1 MIVRILGDHRYEL
14 AENSA
19 ELTQIEALDDQ
30 LGAALDAGDAD
41 AVTRILGELIA
52 AVRSAGTEVPVDDF
66 GSSDL
71 VVPHEGSTLD
81 EIRSLLASEA

>member
-14 AENSA
+14 ADGSA
-19 ELTQIEALDDQ
+19 ELTQIEALDNQ
-30 LGAALDAGDAD
+30 LGSAIDADDAD
-41 AVTRILGELIA
+41 AVTRVLGELIA
-52 AVRSAGTEVPVDDF
+52 AIRSAGTEVPANDF
-66 GSSDL
+66 GPSDL

>member
-14 AENSA
+14 ADDSA
-19 ELTQIEALDDQ
+19 GLAQIEALDDQ
-30 LGAALDAGDAD
+30 LGGAIDSGDED
-41 AVTRILGELIA
+41 GVTRILGELIA
-52 AVRSAGTEVPVDDF
+52 AIRSAGTVVPADDF
-66 GSSDL
+66 GPSDL